1 MVGNNGQEGHVEEE
15 AVAEVLVDSW
25 AHLDHY
31 NKQFAKLA
39 IPDETVMAVAV
50 VVIAGSLNY
59 SSS

>member
-1 MVGNNGQEGHVEEE
+1 MVGNNGQEGHVEEA

-31 NKQFAKLA
+31 NKQFVKLA

-50 VVIAGSLNY
+50 VMIGGSLNY